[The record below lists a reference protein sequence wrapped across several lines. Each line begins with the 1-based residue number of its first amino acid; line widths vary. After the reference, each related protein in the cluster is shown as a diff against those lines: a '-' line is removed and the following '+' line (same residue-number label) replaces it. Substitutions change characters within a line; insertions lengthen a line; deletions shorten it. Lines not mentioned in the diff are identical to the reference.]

1 MKKNKTLRAAGILFL
16 ATMLTTCMTAG
27 TFAKYTTGDSAE
39 DSARVA
45 KFGVTVTA
53 DGSLFGEEYASKE
66 NGNKPISF
74 SGDEHTGT
82 VQVSTQGEN
91 VVAPGTENK
100 TGLGFVI
107 SGRPEVDVEINTTVD
122 TSTIKTVY
130 LRKGSYAVMSKLDN
144 VTEENFD
151 PDSLY
156 IQKKVENPDADNTI
170 ISYEHPTEYKA
181 DAEYYKAGDKLSFN
195 DYNYNPIIYQYQD
208 ETGNYFQAYDDLKGL
223 CDAIN
228 KDNPGIT
235 CDGKYKANTDLKTC
249 TRTLTWYWLISNPES
264 PQSPKDPLK
273 DAKDTILGDIA
284 AGNIVVKTTDDGATY
299 SPVEAATDESKGDY
313 NLTVSFNMA
322 VTVDQID

>member
-27 TFAKYTTGDSAE
+27 TFAKYTSGDRAE

-53 DGSLFGEEYASKE
+53 DGSLFGEEYAGKE
-66 NGNKPISF
+66 GGDKPISF

-82 VQVSTQGEN
+82 VQVFETGEN
-91 VVAPGTENK
+91 VVAPGTKND

-107 SGRPEVDVEINTTVD
+107 SGKPEVDVKINTTVD
-122 TSTIKTVY
+122 IDKVKTVY
-130 LRKGSYAVMSKLDN
+130 LRKGSYAVMSKLN
-144 VTEENFD
+144 NITEENFD
-151 PDSLY
+151 AESVYVQEGDSY
-156 IQKKVENPDADNTI
+156 K
-170 ISYEHPTEYKA
+170 HPTEYDA

-208 ETGNYFQAYDDLKGL
+208 KTGNHFQAYDDLKNL

-235 CDGKYKANTDLKTC
+235 CDGTYKANTDIETC
-249 TRTLTWYWLISNPES
+249 TRTLTWYWLISNPENPS
-264 PQSPKDPLK
+264 SPKDPLK

-284 AGNIVVKTTDDGATY
+284 AGRIVVKTTDNGATY
-299 SPVEAATDESKGDY
+299 SPVEAAKEATDTTPATKGDY

>member
-27 TFAKYTTGDSAE
+27 TFAKYTSGDSAE

-66 NGNKPISF
+66 NGNKPIRF
-74 SGDEHTGT
+74 SGNEHTGT
-82 VQVSTQGEN
+82 VQVFETGEN
-91 VVAPGTENK
+91 IVAPGTENK

-122 TSTIKTVY
+122 TDTVKTVY
-130 LRKGSYAVMSKLDN
+130 LMKGSYAVMSKLN
-144 VTEENFD
+144 NLTEENFD
-151 PDSLY
+151 PESVYVQEGDSY
-156 IQKKVENPDADNTI
+156 K
-170 ISYEHPTEYKA
+170 HPTEYDA
-181 DAEYYKAGDKLSFN
+181 DAEYYKAVDKLSFN

-208 ETGNYFQAYDDLKGL
+208 KTGNHFQAYDDLKNL

-235 CDGKYKANTDLKTC
+235 CDGTYKANTDIETC

-264 PQSPKDPLK
+264 PYSPKDPLK

-284 AGNIVVKTTDDGATY
+284 AGRIVVKTTDNGATY

-313 NLTVSFNMA
+313 NLTISFNMA
-322 VTVDQID
+322 VKVDQID

>member
-27 TFAKYTTGDSAE
+27 TFAKYTTSDSAK

-53 DGSLFGEEYASKE
+53 DGSLFGEEYAGKE
-66 NGNKPISF
+66 GGNKPISF

-82 VQVSTQGEN
+82 VQVFETGEN
-91 VVAPGTENK
+91 VVAPGTKND

-107 SGRPEVDVEINTTVD
+107 SGKPEVDVEINTTVD
-122 TSTIKTVY
+122 IDKVKTVY
-130 LRKGSYAVMSKLDN
+130 LRKGSYAVMSKLNN
-144 VTEENFD
+144 VTEENFV
-151 PDSLY
+151 PESVYVQEGDSY
-156 IQKKVENPDADNTI
+156 K
-170 ISYEHPTEYKA
+170 HPTEYAA

-208 ETGNYFQAYDDLKGL
+208 KTGTHFQAYDDLKNL

-235 CDGKYKANTDLKTC
+235 CDGTYKANTDIETC

-264 PQSPKDPLK
+264 PYSPKDPLK

-284 AGNIVVKTTDDGATY
+284 AGRIVVKTTDDGATY

-313 NLTVSFNMA
+313 NLTISFNMA

>member
-27 TFAKYTTGDSAE
+27 TFAKYTTGDRAE

-66 NGNKPISF
+66 GGNNPISF

-82 VQVSTQGEN
+82 VQVFETGEN
-91 VVAPGTENK
+91 VVAPGTKND

-107 SGRPEVDVEINTTVD
+107 SGKPEVDVEINTTVD
-122 TSTIKTVY
+122 TSKIKTVY
-130 LRKGSYAVMSKLDN
+130 LRKGSYAVMSKLNN
-144 VTEENFD
+144 VTEENFV
-151 PDSLY
+151 PESVYVQEGDSY
-156 IQKKVENPDADNTI
+156 K
-170 ISYEHPTEYKA
+170 HPTEYAA

-208 ETGNYFQAYDDLKGL
+208 KTGTHFQAYDDLKNL

-235 CDGKYKANTDLKTC
+235 CDGTYKANTDIETC

-264 PQSPKDPLK
+264 PYSPKDPLK

-284 AGNIVVKTTDDGATY
+284 AGRIVVKTTDDGATY

-313 NLTVSFNMA
+313 NLTISFNMA

>member
-27 TFAKYTTGDSAE
+27 TFAKYTTSDSAK

-53 DGSLFGEEYASKE
+53 DGSLFGEEYAGKE
-66 NGNKPISF
+66 GGNKPISF

-82 VQVSTQGEN
+82 VQVFETGEN
-91 VVAPGTENK
+91 VVAPGTKND

-107 SGRPEVDVEINTTVD
+107 SGKPEVDVEINTTVD
-122 TSTIKTVY
+122 IDKVKTVY
-130 LRKGSYAVMSKLDN
+130 LRKGSYAVMSKLNN
-144 VTEENFD
+144 VTEENFV
-151 PDSLY
+151 PESVYVQEGDSY
-156 IQKKVENPDADNTI
+156 K
-170 ISYEHPTEYKA
+170 HPTEYAA

-208 ETGNYFQAYDDLKGL
+208 KTGTHFQAYDDLKNL

-235 CDGKYKANTDLKTC
+235 CDGTYKANTDIETC

-264 PQSPKDPLK
+264 PYSPKDPLK

-284 AGNIVVKTTDDGATY
+284 AGRIVVKTTDDGATY

>member
-27 TFAKYTTGDSAE
+27 TFAKYTTGDRAE

-66 NGNKPISF
+66 GGNNPISF

-82 VQVSTQGEN
+82 VQVFETGEN
-91 VVAPGTENK
+91 VVAPGTKND

-107 SGRPEVDVEINTTVD
+107 SGKPEVDVKINTTVD
-122 TSTIKTVY
+122 IDKVKTVY
-130 LRKGSYAVMSKLDN
+130 LRKGSYAVMSKLNN
-144 VTEENFD
+144 VTEENFV
-151 PDSLY
+151 PESVYVQEGDSY
-156 IQKKVENPDADNTI
+156 K
-170 ISYEHPTEYKA
+170 HPTEYDA

-208 ETGNYFQAYDDLKGL
+208 KTGNHFQAYDDLKNL

-235 CDGKYKANTDLKTC
+235 CDGTYKANTDIETC

-264 PQSPKDPLK
+264 PYSPKDPLK

-284 AGNIVVKTTDDGATY
+284 AGRIVVKTTDDGATY

-313 NLTVSFNMA
+313 NLTISFNMA

>member
-27 TFAKYTTGDSAE
+27 TFAKYTTSDSAN

-53 DGSLFGEEYASKE
+53 DGSLFGEEYAGKE
-66 NGNKPISF
+66 GGNKPISF

-82 VQVSTQGEN
+82 VQVFETGEN
-91 VVAPGTENK
+91 VVAPGTKND

-107 SGRPEVDVEINTTVD
+107 SGKPEVDVEINTTVD
-122 TSTIKTVY
+122 IDKVKTVY
-130 LRKGSYAVMSKLDN
+130 LRKGSYAVMSKLNN
-144 VTEENFD
+144 VTEENFV
-151 PDSLY
+151 PESVYVQEGDSY
-156 IQKKVENPDADNTI
+156 K
-170 ISYEHPTEYKA
+170 HPTEYAA

-208 ETGNYFQAYDDLKGL
+208 KTGTHFQAYDDLKNL

-235 CDGKYKANTDLKTC
+235 CDGTYKANTDIETC

-264 PQSPKDPLK
+264 PYSPKDPLK

-284 AGNIVVKTTDDGATY
+284 AGRIVVKTTDDGATY

-313 NLTVSFNMA
+313 NLTISFNMA

>member
-27 TFAKYTTGDSAE
+27 TFAKYTSGDSAE

-82 VQVSTQGEN
+82 VQVFETGEN
-91 VVAPGTENK
+91 IVAPGTENK

-107 SGRPEVDVEINTTVD
+107 SGKPEVDVEINTTVD
-122 TSTIKTVY
+122 IDKVKTVY
-130 LRKGSYAVMSKLDN
+130 LRKGSYAVMSKLNN
-144 VTEENFD
+144 VTEENFV
-151 PDSLY
+151 PESVY
-156 IQKKVENPDADNTI
+156 IQEGD
-170 ISYEHPTEYKA
+170 SYKHPTEYDA
-181 DAEYYKAGDKLSFN
+181 DAEYYKAVDKLSFN
-195 DYNYNPIIYQYQD
+195 DYNYSPIIYQYRD
-208 ETGNYFQAYDDLKGL
+208 KTGQYFQAYDDLKNL

-235 CDGKYKANTDLKTC
+235 CDGKYKANTDLEPC

-264 PQSPKDPLK
+264 EYSPKDPLK

-284 AGNIVVKTTDDGATY
+284 AGRIVVKTTDDGATY
-299 SPVEAATDESKGDY
+299 SPVEAATDESRGDY

>member
-27 TFAKYTTGDSAE
+27 TFAKYTAGDSAE

-74 SGDEHTGT
+74 SGNEHTGT
-82 VQVSTQGEN
+82 VQVFETGEN
-91 VVAPGTENK
+91 IVAPGTENK

-122 TSTIKTVY
+122 TSKIKTVY
-130 LRKGSYAVMSKLDN
+130 LMKGSYAVMSKLN
-144 VTEENFD
+144 NLTEENFD
-151 PDSLY
+151 PESVY
-156 IQKKVENPDADNTI
+156 IQEGD
-170 ISYEHPTEYKA
+170 SYKHPTEYDA
-181 DAEYYKAGDKLSFN
+181 DAEYYKAVDKLSFN
-195 DYNYNPIIYQYQD
+195 DYNYSPIIYQYRD
-208 ETGNYFQAYDDLKGL
+208 KTGQYFQAYDDLKNL

-235 CDGKYKANTDLKTC
+235 CDGKYKANTDLEPC

-264 PQSPKDPLK
+264 PYSPKDPLK

-284 AGNIVVKTTDDGATY
+284 AGRIVVKTTDDGATY
-299 SPVEAATDESKGDY
+299 SPVEAATEATETTEATKGDY
-313 NLTVSFNMA
+313 NLTVSFNMT

>member
-82 VQVSTQGEN
+82 VQVIETGEN
-91 VVAPGTENK
+91 IVAPGTENK

-122 TSTIKTVY
+122 TSQVKTVY
-130 LRKGSYAVMSKLDN
+130 LMKGSYAVMSKLN
-144 VTEENFD
+144 NLTEENFD
-151 PDSLY
+151 PESVYVQEGDSY
-156 IQKKVENPDADNTI
+156 K
-170 ISYEHPTEYKA
+170 HPTEYDA

-195 DYNYNPIIYQYQD
+195 DYNYSPIIYQYQD
-208 ETGNYFQAYDDLKGL
+208 ETGNHFQAYDDLKNL

-264 PQSPKDPLK
+264 PYSPKDPLK

>member
-16 ATMLTTCMTAG
+16 AAMLTTCMTAG
-27 TFAKYTTGDSAE
+27 TFAKYTTGDRAE

-53 DGSLFGEEYASKE
+53 DGSLFGEEYAGKE
-66 NGNKPISF
+66 GGNKPISF

-82 VQVSTQGEN
+82 VQVFETGEN
-91 VVAPGTENK
+91 VVAPGTKND

-107 SGRPEVDVEINTTVD
+107 SGKPEVDVEINTTVD
-122 TSTIKTVY
+122 IDKVKTVY
-130 LRKGSYAVMSKLDN
+130 LRKGSYAVMSKLNN
-144 VTEENFD
+144 VTEENFV
-151 PDSLY
+151 PESVYVQEGDSY
-156 IQKKVENPDADNTI
+156 K
-170 ISYEHPTEYKA
+170 HPTEYDA

-208 ETGNYFQAYDDLKGL
+208 KTGNHFQAYDDLKNL

-235 CDGKYKANTDLKTC
+235 CDGTYKANTDIETC

-264 PQSPKDPLK
+264 PYSPKDPLK

-284 AGNIVVKTTDDGATY
+284 AGRIVVKTTDDGATY
-299 SPVEAATDESKGDY
+299 SPVEAATGTTAATKGDY

>member
-27 TFAKYTTGDSAE
+27 TFAKYTTSDRAE

-53 DGSLFGEEYASKE
+53 DGSLFGEEYAGKE
-66 NGNKPISF
+66 GGDKPISF

-82 VQVSTQGEN
+82 VQVFETGEN
-91 VVAPGTENK
+91 VVAPGTKND

-107 SGRPEVDVEINTTVD
+107 SGKPEVDVEINTTVD
-122 TSTIKTVY
+122 IDKVKTVY
-130 LRKGSYAVMSKLDN
+130 LRKGSYAVMSKLNN
-144 VTEENFD
+144 VTEENFV
-151 PDSLY
+151 PESVYVQEGDSY
-156 IQKKVENPDADNTI
+156 K
-170 ISYEHPTEYKA
+170 HPTEYDA

-208 ETGNYFQAYDDLKGL
+208 KTGAHFQAYDDLKNL

-235 CDGKYKANTDLKTC
+235 CDGTYKANTDIETC

-264 PQSPKDPLK
+264 PYSPKDPLK

-284 AGNIVVKTTDDGATY
+284 AGRIVVKTTDDGATY

-313 NLTVSFNMA
+313 NLTISFNMA

>member
-27 TFAKYTTGDSAE
+27 TFAKYTTSDSAN

-53 DGSLFGEEYASKE
+53 DGSLFGEEYADAA

-74 SGDEHTGT
+74 SSNEHTGT
-82 VQVSTQGEN
+82 VQVFETGEN
-91 VVAPGTENK
+91 VVAPGTKND

-122 TSTIKTVY
+122 TDTVKTVY
-130 LRKGSYAVMSKLDN
+130 LMRGSYAVMSKLNN

-151 PDSLY
+151 PESVYVQEGDSY
-156 IQKKVENPDADNTI
+156 K
-170 ISYEHPTEYKA
+170 HPTEYDA
-181 DAEYYKAGDKLSFN
+181 DAEYYKAVDKLSFN

-208 ETGNYFQAYDDLKGL
+208 KTGNHFQAYDDLKNL

-235 CDGKYKANTDLKTC
+235 CDGTYKANTDIETC

-264 PQSPKDPLK
+264 PYSPKDPLK

-284 AGNIVVKTTDDGATY
+284 AGRIVVKTTDDGATY

-313 NLTVSFNMA
+313 NLTISFNMA

>member
-27 TFAKYTTGDSAE
+27 TFAKYTTSDRAE

-66 NGNKPISF
+66 GGNKPISF

-82 VQVSTQGEN
+82 VQVFETGEN
-91 VVAPGTENK
+91 VVAPGTKND

-107 SGRPEVDVEINTTVD
+107 SGKPEVDVEINTTVD
-122 TSTIKTVY
+122 IDKVKTVY
-130 LRKGSYAVMSKLDN
+130 LRKGSYAVMSKLNN
-144 VTEENFD
+144 VTEENFV
-151 PDSLY
+151 PESVYVQEGDSY
-156 IQKKVENPDADNTI
+156 K
-170 ISYEHPTEYKA
+170 HPTEYDA

-208 ETGNYFQAYDDLKGL
+208 KTGAHFQAYDDLKNL

-235 CDGKYKANTDLKTC
+235 CDGTYKANTDIETC

-264 PQSPKDPLK
+264 PYSPKDPLK

-284 AGNIVVKTTDDGATY
+284 AGRIVVKTTDDGATY

-313 NLTVSFNMA
+313 NLTISFNMA

>member
-27 TFAKYTTGDSAE
+27 TFAKYTTSDSAK

-53 DGSLFGEEYASKE
+53 DGSLFGKEYASKE
-66 NGNKPISF
+66 GGDKPISF

-82 VQVSTQGEN
+82 VQVSTKGEN
-91 VVAPGTENK
+91 VVAPGTKND

-107 SGRPEVDVEINTTVD
+107 SGKPEVDVKINTTVD
-122 TSTIKTVY
+122 IDKVKTVY
-130 LRKGSYAVMSKLDN
+130 LRKGSYAVMSKLNN

-151 PDSLY
+151 AESVYVQEGDSY
-156 IQKKVENPDADNTI
+156 K
-170 ISYEHPTEYKA
+170 HPTEYDA
-181 DAEYYKAGDKLSFN
+181 DAEYYKAVDKLSFN

-208 ETGNYFQAYDDLKGL
+208 KTGNHFQAYDDLKNL

-235 CDGKYKANTDLKTC
+235 CDGTYKANTDIETC

-264 PQSPKDPLK
+264 PYSPKDPLK

-284 AGNIVVKTTDDGATY
+284 AGRIVVKTTDDGATY

-313 NLTVSFNMA
+313 NLTISFNMA

>member
-27 TFAKYTTGDSAE
+27 TFAKYTSGDRAE

-53 DGSLFGEEYASKE
+53 DGSLFGKEYASKE
-66 NGNKPISF
+66 GGDNPISF

-82 VQVSTQGEN
+82 VQVFETGEN
-91 VVAPGTENK
+91 VVAPGTKND

-107 SGRPEVDVEINTTVD
+107 SGKPEVDVKINTTVD
-122 TSTIKTVY
+122 IDKVKTVY
-130 LRKGSYAVMSKLDN
+130 LRKGSYAVMSKLNN

-151 PDSLY
+151 AKSVYVQEGDSY
-156 IQKKVENPDADNTI
+156 K
-170 ISYEHPTEYKA
+170 HPTEYDA
-181 DAEYYKAGDKLSFN
+181 DAEYYKAVDKLSFN

-208 ETGNYFQAYDDLKGL
+208 KTGAHFQAYDDLKNL

-235 CDGKYKANTDLKTC
+235 CDGTYKANTDIETC

-264 PQSPKDPLK
+264 PYSPKDPLK

-284 AGNIVVKTTDDGATY
+284 AGRIVVKTTDDGATY

-313 NLTVSFNMA
+313 NLTISFNMA

>member
-27 TFAKYTTGDSAE
+27 TFAKYTSGDRAE

-53 DGSLFGEEYASKE
+53 DGSLFGEEYAGKE
-66 NGNKPISF
+66 GGDKPISF

-82 VQVSTQGEN
+82 VQVFETGEN
-91 VVAPGTENK
+91 VVAPGTKND

-107 SGRPEVDVEINTTVD
+107 SGKPEVDVKINTTVD
-122 TSTIKTVY
+122 IDKVKTVY
-130 LRKGSYAVMSKLDN
+130 LRKGSYAVMSKLN
-144 VTEENFD
+144 NITEENFD
-151 PDSLY
+151 AESVYVQEGDSY
-156 IQKKVENPDADNTI
+156 K
-170 ISYEHPTEYKA
+170 HPTEYDA

-208 ETGNYFQAYDDLKGL
+208 KTGNHFQAYDDLKNL

-235 CDGKYKANTDLKTC
+235 CDGTYKANTDIETC

-264 PQSPKDPLK
+264 PYSPKDPLK

-284 AGNIVVKTTDDGATY
+284 AGRIVVKTTDDGATY

-313 NLTVSFNMA
+313 NLTISFNMA

>member
-27 TFAKYTTGDSAE
+27 TFAKYTTGDRAE

-53 DGSLFGEEYASKE
+53 DGSLFGEEYAGKE
-66 NGNKPISF
+66 GGNKPISF

-82 VQVSTQGEN
+82 VQVFETGEN
-91 VVAPGTENK
+91 VVAPGTKND

-107 SGRPEVDVEINTTVD
+107 SGKPEVDVEINTTVD
-122 TSTIKTVY
+122 IDKVKTVY
-130 LRKGSYAVMSKLDN
+130 LRKGSYAVMSKLNN
-144 VTEENFD
+144 VTEENFV
-151 PDSLY
+151 PESVYVQEGDSY
-156 IQKKVENPDADNTI
+156 K
-170 ISYEHPTEYKA
+170 HPTEYDA

-208 ETGNYFQAYDDLKGL
+208 KTGNHFQAYDDLKNL

-235 CDGKYKANTDLKTC
+235 CDGTYKANTDIETC

-264 PQSPKDPLK
+264 PYSPKDPLK

-284 AGNIVVKTTDDGATY
+284 AGRIVVKTTDDGATY

-313 NLTVSFNMA
+313 NLTISFNMA

>member
-27 TFAKYTTGDSAE
+27 TFAKYTSGDSAE

-66 NGNKPISF
+66 NGNKPIRF
-74 SGDEHTGT
+74 SGNEHTGT
-82 VQVSTQGEN
+82 VQVFETGEN
-91 VVAPGTENK
+91 VVAPGTKND

-122 TSTIKTVY
+122 TDTVKTVY
-130 LRKGSYAVMSKLDN
+130 LMRGSYAVMSKLNN
-144 VTEENFD
+144 VTEENFV
-151 PDSLY
+151 PESVYVQEGDSY
-156 IQKKVENPDADNTI
+156 K
-170 ISYEHPTEYKA
+170 HPTEYDA
-181 DAEYYKAGDKLSFN
+181 DAEYYKAVDKLSFN

-208 ETGNYFQAYDDLKGL
+208 KTGNHFQAYDDLKNL

-235 CDGKYKANTDLKTC
+235 CDGTYKANTDIETC

-264 PQSPKDPLK
+264 PYSPKDPLK

-284 AGNIVVKTTDDGATY
+284 AGRIVVKTTDDGATY

-313 NLTVSFNMA
+313 NLTISFNMA

>member
-27 TFAKYTTGDSAE
+27 TFAKYTTSDSAK

-66 NGNKPISF
+66 GGDKPINF
-74 SGDEHTGT
+74 SGDANTGT
-82 VQVSTQGEN
+82 VQVSTKGEN
-91 VVAPGTENK
+91 VVAPGTKND
-100 TGLGFVI
+100 TGLGFTVA
-107 SGRPEVDVEINTTVD
+107 GTPEVDVEINTTVD
-122 TSTIKTVY
+122 IDKVKTVY
-130 LRKGSYAVMSKLDN
+130 LRKGSYAVMSKLNN

-151 PDSLY
+151 ADSLY
-156 IQKKVENPDADNTI
+156 IQKKVENPDTDNPDTNNTI
-170 ISYEHPTEYKA
+170 IS
-181 DAEYYKAGDKLSFN
+181 DAEYYKAVNKLSFN
-195 DYNYNPIIYQYQD
+195 DYDYNPIQYRYED
-208 ETGNYFQAYDDLKGL
+208 ETGDGQTYDDLKNL

-228 KDNPGIT
+228 RDNPGIT

-264 PQSPKDPLK
+264 PYSPKDPLK

-284 AGNIVVKTTDDGATY
+284 AGSIVVKTTDAIIT
-299 SPVEAATDESKGDY
+299 SLSA
-313 NLTVSFNMA
+313 LIWLL
-322 VTVDQID
+322 Q

>member
-27 TFAKYTTGDSAE
+27 TFAKYTTSDSAN

-66 NGNKPISF
+66 GGNNPISF

-82 VQVSTQGEN
+82 VQVFETGEN
-91 VVAPGTENK
+91 VVAPGTKND

-107 SGRPEVDVEINTTVD
+107 SGKPEVDVEINTTVD
-122 TSTIKTVY
+122 TSKIKTVY
-130 LRKGSYAVMSKLDN
+130 LRKGSYAVMSKLNN
-144 VTEENFD
+144 VTEENFV
-151 PDSLY
+151 PESVYVQEGDSY
-156 IQKKVENPDADNTI
+156 K
-170 ISYEHPTEYKA
+170 HPTEYAA

-208 ETGNYFQAYDDLKGL
+208 KTGTHFQAYDDLKNL

-235 CDGKYKANTDLKTC
+235 CDGTYKANTDIETC

-264 PQSPKDPLK
+264 PYSPKDPLK

-284 AGNIVVKTTDDGATY
+284 AGRIVVKTTDDGATY

-313 NLTVSFNMA
+313 NLTISFNMA

>member
-27 TFAKYTTGDSAE
+27 TFAKYTSGDSAE

-66 NGNKPISF
+66 NGNKPIRF
-74 SGDEHTGT
+74 SGNEHTGT
-82 VQVSTQGEN
+82 VQVFETGEN
-91 VVAPGTENK
+91 VVAPGTKND

-122 TSTIKTVY
+122 TDTVKTVY
-130 LRKGSYAVMSKLDN
+130 LMRGSYAVMSKLNN

-151 PDSLY
+151 PESVYVQEGDSY
-156 IQKKVENPDADNTI
+156 K
-170 ISYEHPTEYKA
+170 HPTEYDA

-195 DYNYNPIIYQYQD
+195 DYDYNPIIYQYQD
-208 ETGNYFQAYDDLKGL
+208 KTGNHFQAYDDLKNL

-235 CDGKYKANTDLKTC
+235 CDGTYKANTDIETC
-249 TRTLTWYWLISNPES
+249 TRTLTWYWLISNPENPS
-264 PQSPKDPLK
+264 SHKDPLK

-284 AGNIVVKTTDDGATY
+284 AGCIVV
-299 SPVEAATDESKGDY
+299 
-313 NLTVSFNMA
+313 
-322 VTVDQID
+322 